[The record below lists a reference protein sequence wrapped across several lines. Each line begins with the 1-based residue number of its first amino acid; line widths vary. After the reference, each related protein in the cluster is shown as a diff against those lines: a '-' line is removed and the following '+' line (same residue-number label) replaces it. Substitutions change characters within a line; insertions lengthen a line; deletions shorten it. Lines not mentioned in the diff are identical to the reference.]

1 MRWEGHS
8 PALRLQLQLPG
19 EDLFLH
25 NPHTPVKNK
34 IQMVS
39 NIQKF
44 LKVYEF
50 EHISYLLGLLF
61 IITLILILI
70 FILPALI
77 VTDLEL
83 ILQEVTYP

>member
-1 MRWEGHS
+1 
-8 PALRLQLQLPG
+8 
-19 EDLFLH
+19 
-25 NPHTPVKNK
+25 
-34 IQMVS
+34 MVW